1 MEGLIPFLYKAFVM
15 YKRERRFSSILFND
29 HHSPSTAGY
38 YTRLLEDSSAS
49 SGPSDQISGGWD
61 QAVLEYWKRSR
72 LPLDKEQHK
81 VSA

>member
-38 YTRLLEDSSAS
+38 YTRLLEDSSVS
-49 SGPSDQISGGWD
+49 SGPSDLRRLGPDRLGI
-61 QAVLEYWKRSR
+61 LETKSSPTR
-72 LPLDKEQHK
+72 
-81 VSA
+81 